1 MMSLECLRIY
11 LKKSQF
17 TELEHLLFRIIV
29 LGGSPD
35 DMYFPSRVRTIITS
49 LVNNIRKNLDSEG
62 YRSVEELEEAIEK
75 AISEHD
81 EITQKG
87 GG

>member
-1 MMSLECLRIY
+1 
-11 LKKSQF
+11 
-17 TELEHLLFRIIV
+17 
-29 LGGSPD
+29 
-35 DMYFPSRVRTIITS
+35 MYFPSRVRTIITS

>member
-1 MMSLECLRIY
+1 
-11 LKKSQF
+11 
-17 TELEHLLFRIIV
+17 
-29 LGGSPD
+29 
-35 DMYFPSRVRTIITS
+35 MYFPSRVRTIITS

-87 GG
+87 GGDFYRTWFNT